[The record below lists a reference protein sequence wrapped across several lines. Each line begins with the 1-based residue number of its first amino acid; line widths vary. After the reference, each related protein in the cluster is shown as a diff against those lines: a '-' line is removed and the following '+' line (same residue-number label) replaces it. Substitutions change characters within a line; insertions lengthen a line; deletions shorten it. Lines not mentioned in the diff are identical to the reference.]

1 MLEGNSM
8 PLFCSV
14 LPANRWSMAYG
25 LYNTAGTLAGSL
37 GIFFVGMQ
45 KATWGIGYTLSAMSV
60 LLFMSL
66 VVTAITTFRF
76 LPTDIRRQRDLEI
89 ASPQVVSS

>member
-1 MLEGNSM
+1 
-8 PLFCSV
+8 
-14 LPANRWSMAYG
+14 MAYG

-37 GIFFVGMQ
+37 GIFLVGMQ
-45 KATWGIGYTLSAMSV
+45 KARWGIGYTLSAMSV

-76 LPTDIRRQRDLEI
+76 LPMDIRRNTEI
-89 ASPQVVSS
+89 AVVHALST